1 MFLTKYSKPIQ
12 SLGRV
17 TYSPLFSFD
26 SLFDQAFDRM
36 TTSYQSRLKLNENDS
51 QYELTL
57 ELPGYSN
64 KDVEVSVEDYVL
76 TIKASNDKRGETLRK
91 VSLWEGIDFEKVT
104 GKIEDGVLTVKL
116 PKVEKVKPK
125 KIQIE

>member
-1 MFLTKYSKPIQ
+1 
-12 SLGRV
+12 
-17 TYSPLFSFD
+17 
-26 SLFDQAFDRM
+26 M

-51 QYELTL
+51 QYELTI

-76 TIKASNDKRGETLRK
+76 TVKASNDKRGETLRR